1 MRILYLTP
9 GITHQPDSLPDH
21 MTHAL
26 ARMAQREGHQ
36 VHVVTPPVDGPG
48 QQAVNDDS
56 PAVQDQQYL
65 VRGVSVTRLAP
76 LPVAGAA
83 ARFWKWVRDQK
94 FDLLHGVFAHP
105 ADWPLDPDAGPLPPL
120 VITLTGLTTAESG
133 ATAFAG
139 RQWLRRA
146 DLCAVPSDYAASRW
160 RTVVP
165 DLSFRVMPLGVDLL
179 ALIQARQL
187 HTRDITPQSPPILLC
202 VGTFDERSGL
212 LDVLKAFATLGRA
225 DLRLH
230 LVGGVD
236 GHSAY
241 GQSVLAALR
250 ADPRI
255 LQTSTQRP
263 TTLAAIA
270 QPFDAVCL
278 PDPGPQPLSLLAQE
292 CAALGIPCWMNR
304 SGPPADAFDQ
314 HEKLQS
320 VPPADLSAW
329 ATWMEH
335 WVHAFDRSQLPS
347 MDAAMPLR
355 IEEVAF
361 LYEGLY
367 RSLIFDRSHLPVV
380 ATNPARKP

>member
-21 MTHAL
+21 LTHAL

-36 VHVVTPPVDGPG
+36 VHVVTPPVSGTD
-48 QQAVNDDS
+48 QQAVNEDS

-65 VRGVSVTRLAP
+65 VRGVSVTRLAA
-76 LPVAGAA
+76 LPAVGAT

-94 FDLLHGVFAHP
+94 FDLLHGVFVHP
-105 ADWPLDPDAGPLPPL
+105 ADWPVDPDAGSLPPL
-120 VITLTGLTTAESG
+120 VITLTGLPTAESG
-133 ATAFAG
+133 ATGFAG

-146 DLCAVPSDYAASRW
+146 DLCVVPSDYAASRW
-160 RTVVP
+160 RKISP
-165 DLSFRVMPLGVDLL
+165 ALSFRVMPLGVDLL
-179 ALIQARQL
+179 ALIQARQV
-187 HTRDITPQSPPILLC
+187 HMRDITPQSPPTLLC
-202 VGTFDERSGL
+202 IGTFDERSGL
-212 LDVLKAFATLGRA
+212 LDVLKAFATLGQT

-230 LVGGVD
+230 LIGGID

-241 GQSVLAALR
+241 GQSVLAELKS
-250 ADPRI
+250 DPRI
-255 LQTSTQRP
+255 LQTSTQHP

-278 PDPGPQPLSLLAQE
+278 PDSGSQPLSLLAQE

-304 SGPPADAFDQ
+304 SGSLADAFDQ
-314 HEKLQS
+314 HENLQP
-320 VPPADLSAW
+320 VPPADPSAW
-329 ATWMEH
+329 ATLMEH
-335 WVHAFDRSQLPS
+335 WVSSFDRSQLPS

-355 IEEVAF
+355 IEEAAF

-367 RSLIFDRSHLPVV
+367 RSLIFDRSH
-380 ATNPARKP
+380 

>member
-21 MTHAL
+21 ITHAL

-36 VHVVTPPVDGPG
+36 VHVVTPPVHWPN
-48 QQAVNDDS
+48 QQEGSDDS
-56 PAVQDQQYL
+56 PSAQDQQYL

-76 LPVAGAA
+76 LPAAGATA
-83 ARFWKWVRDQK
+83 NFWKWVRDQK
-94 FDLLHGVFAHP
+94 FDLLHGVFSLP
-105 ADWPLDPDAGPLPPL
+105 ADWPFDPDAELLPPL
-120 VITLTGLTTAESG
+120 VITLTGLPTADSG
-133 ATAFAG
+133 ATGFAG
-139 RQWLRRA
+139 RQWMSRA
-146 DLCAVPSDYAASRW
+146 DLCVVPSTYAASQW
-160 RTVVP
+160 HTILPV
-165 DLSFRVMPLGVDLL
+165 LSLRVMPLGVDLL
-179 ALIQARQL
+179 ALIQARQVQM
-187 HTRDITPQSPPILLC
+187 RDTTLQSPPTLLC

-212 LDVLKAFATLGRA
+212 FDVLKAFATLGRA

-250 ADPRI
+250 SDPRI
-255 LQTSTQRP
+255 LQTSTQHP

-304 SGPPADAFDQ
+304 SGSPAEAFDQ
-314 HEKLQS
+314 HENLQP
-320 VPPADLSAW
+320 VPPADPSTW
-329 ATWMEH
+329 ATLMEH
-335 WVHAFDRSQLPS
+335 WVSSFDRSQLPS

-355 IEEVAF
+355 IEEAAF

-367 RSLIFDRSHLPVV
+367 RSLIFDRSH
-380 ATNPARKP
+380 